1 MRTQALRLLVPL
13 FAILAIACGGD
24 STPPEATSVSGEGGT
39 PAVTGAPEAI
49 VAPGAGKEEQL
60 DTVSIVELLRPAVV
74 HILSEAATIDTFG
87 QVMPS
92 RGVGTGVIID
102 GEGHIITNNH
112 VITTDG
118 VQQVESITVTLS
130 DGRRLPARIVGRD
143 QATDLAVLDIDAE
156 GLPAATLGD
165 SAVLKVGEPV
175 WAIGHALGLP
185 GGPTVTS
192 GLVSAKG
199 RLLQSAAVGIPN
211 AIQTDAAIN
220 PGNSGGPLV
229 NSAGEVIAIN
239 TAIIQQ
245 AEGIGFA
252 ISMET
257 AQPIIAELLENGRV
271 ERGFLGVSQADIT
284 PSLAA
289 NFELP
294 VERGVAVTAVT
305 QGSPAAR
312 GGLQVN
318 DIIVSIA
325 GEDVGNSGELLQV
338 LFEHKA
344 GETVTVEFFRGD
356 QQQSSEVI
364 LGDRPG

>member
-1 MRTQALRLLVPL
+1 MPTLALRLLVPVSVIV
-13 FAILAIACGGD
+13 AILAVACGGD
-24 STPPEATSVSGEGGT
+24 STSPAATPVSG
-39 PAVTGAPEAI
+39 VGAPEATGT
-49 VAPGAGKEEQL
+49 PGVTDTGQGEQL
-60 DTVSIVELLRPAVV
+60 DTVSIVELLRPSVV
-74 HILSEAATIDTFG
+74 HILSEAAPIDTFG

-102 GEGHIITNNH
+102 AEGHIITNNH

-118 VQQVESITVTLS
+118 VQPVESITVTLS
-130 DGRRLPARIVGRD
+130 DGRQFPARIVGRD

-156 GLPAATLGD
+156 GLPAAILGD
-165 SAVLKVGEPV
+165 SAALKVGEPV
-175 WAIGHALGLP
+175 WAIGHALDLP

-192 GLVSAKG
+192 GVVSAKG
-199 RLLQSAAVGIPN
+199 RVIQTGVIGIPDT
-211 AIQTDAAIN
+211 IQTDAAIN

-229 NSAGEVIAIN
+229 NIAGEVIGIN

-245 AEGIGFA
+245 AQGIGFA

-257 AQPIIAELLENGRV
+257 AQPIVAELLENGRV
-271 ERGFLGVSQADIT
+271 ERGFLGISQADIT

-289 NFELP
+289 NLELP

-305 QGSPAAR
+305 EGSPAAQ
-312 GGLQVN
+312 GGLEVN
-318 DIIVSIA
+318 DIIVRVA

-344 GETVTVEFFRGD
+344 GETVEVEFFRGD
-356 QQQSSEVI
+356 QQQSTEVI
-364 LGDRPG
+364 LGEGPG